1 MVPRFDELLKF
12 RYPNFRIIEQRKSE
26 IVVKPA
32 EVMEIEIYSDEE
44 IARWDEEDRL
54 EPIEREAL
62 LKNLRRA
69 LDPSVS

>member
-1 MVPRFDELLKF
+1 M
-12 RYPNFRIIEQRKSE
+12 
-26 IVVKPA
+26 KPA
-32 EVMEIEIYSDEE
+32 DVMEIEIYSDEE

-62 LKNLRRA
+62 LKNLRGA